1 MAQRGEQRLARK
13 TAHRAFLS
21 PFFVILYNPPVLTQ
35 PQIVEPPLRVQDQFI
50 SILIPA
56 YNEQEGI
63 GETLAKILETMDAAK
78 YDYEVIVV
86 NDGSSDRTADKVKEF
101 PRVTLINHTRN
112 RGSGASTNTGVK
124 HARGEICVMT
134 DGDGTYPVQDIPR
147 LLEEMNAYD
156 MVIGARVREAGT
168 MKVLRTPAKWFIRSL
183 ASFLTDTKIPDLNS
197 GLRAFRKGNALRYVH
212 ILPQGQSWV
221 STITLAHLADDLDVK
236 WIPIEYYERK
246 GKSKFRPIQ
255 DTYNY
260 FMLVLRTVMYFN
272 PMKILFPIGA
282 LILLLGVLRQ
292 LWWFVTGNLVVHSSN
307 VLLVIAGLNIV
318 MMALLADLVVR
329 RARQ

>member
-1 MAQRGEQRLARK
+1 MSRYN
-13 TAHRAFLS
+13 LS
-21 PFFVILYNPPVLTQ
+21 VLTQ
-35 PQIVEPPLRVQDQFI
+35 PQIIEPPLRVQDQFI
-50 SILIPA
+50 SIIVPA

-63 GETLAKILETMDAAK
+63 GETLTKIFQAMDAAH

-86 NDGSSDRTADKVKEF
+86 NDGSSDHTLDEVKKF
-101 PRVTLINHTRN
+101 ARATLVNHTRN

-134 DGDGTYPVQDIPR
+134 DADGTYPVQDIPR
-147 LLEEMNAYD
+147 LLEEMNDYD
-156 MVIGARVREAGT
+156 MVIGARIKETGT
-168 MKVLRTPAKWFIRSL
+168 LKVLRTPAKWFIRSL
-183 ASFLTDTKIPDLNS
+183 ASFLTDTRIPDLNS
-197 GLRAFRKGNALRYVH
+197 GLRAFKKGNALKYVH

-221 STITLAHLADDLDVK
+221 STITLAHLSDDLDVK
-236 WIPIEYYERK
+236 WIPIDYYERK

-260 FMLVLRTVMYFN
+260 LMLVLRTVMYFN
-272 PMKILFPIGA
+272 PMKILFPFGA
-282 LILLLGVLRQ
+282 IFLLAGIVRQ
-292 LWWFVTGNLVVHSSN
+292 IWWFAIGNLVVHSSN
-307 VLLVIAGLNIV
+307 VLLVVVGLNIV

>member
-1 MAQRGEQRLARK
+1 MLTPPQAIAVP
-13 TAHRAFLS
+13 AH
-21 PFFVILYNPPVLTQ
+21 
-35 PQIVEPPLRVQDQFI
+35 EPPLRVQDQFI
-50 SILIPA
+50 SIIIPA

-63 GETLAKILETMDAAK
+63 GETLVKIFEAMDAAK

-86 NDGSSDRTADKVKEF
+86 NDGSSDHTADEVKKF
-101 PRVTLINHTRN
+101 PRATLVNHTRN

-147 LLEEMNAYD
+147 LLEEMNEYD

-197 GLRAFRKGNALRYVH
+197 GLRAFKKQNALKYIH

-221 STITLAHLADDLDVK
+221 STITLAHLSDDLDVK
-236 WIPIEYYERK
+236 WIPIDYYERK
-246 GKSKFRPIQ
+246 GTSKFRPVQ

-260 FMLVLRTVMYFN
+260 LMLVLRTVMYFN

-282 LILLLGVLRQ
+282 LFLLAGILRQ
-292 LWWFVTGNLVVHSSN
+292 VWWFAIGNLVVHSSN
-307 VLLVIAGLNIV
+307 VLLVVVGLNIV

>member
-1 MAQRGEQRLARK
+1 MA
-13 TAHRAFLS
+13 
-21 PFFVILYNPPVLTQ
+21 PFHLRFFDFAPIIFFVLTQ
-35 PQIVEPPLRVQDQFI
+35 TQVIDPPLRVQDQFI
-50 SILIPA
+50 SIIIPA
-56 YNEQEGI
+56 YNEEQGI
-63 GETLAKILETMDAAK
+63 GETLAKIFDTMDAAH

-86 NDGSSDRTADKVKEF
+86 NDGSGDQTAEQVKKF
-101 PRVTLINHTRN
+101 PRALLLNHTRN

-147 LLEEMNAYD
+147 LLEAMNEYD
-156 MVIGARVREAGT
+156 MVIGARTREAGT
-168 MKVLRTPAKWFIRSL
+168 LKVLRTPAKWFVRSL

-197 GLRAFRKGNALRYVH
+197 GLRAFRKANALKYVH

-221 STITLAHLADDLDVK
+221 STITLAHLSDDLDVK
-236 WIPIEYYERK
+236 WIPIDYYERK
-246 GKSKFRPIQ
+246 GKSKFRPIE

-282 LILLLGVLRQ
+282 LILLAGIIRQ
-292 LWWFVTGNLVVHSSN
+292 IWWFAIGNAVVHSSN
-307 VLLVIAGLNIV
+307 VLLVLTGFNIV

>member
-1 MAQRGEQRLARK
+1 M
-13 TAHRAFLS
+13 
-21 PFFVILYNPPVLTQ
+21 LTQ
-35 PQIVEPPLRVQDQFI
+35 PELIEPPLRVQDQFI
-50 SILIPA
+50 SIIIPA
-56 YNEQEGI
+56 YNEEQGI
-63 GETLAKILETMDAAK
+63 GETLTRIFETMDAAH
-78 YDYEVIVV
+78 YDYQVIVV
-86 NDGSSDRTADKVKEF
+86 NDGSTDGTAAQVEKF
-101 PRVTLINHTRN
+101 PRATLVNHSRN
-112 RGSGASTNTGVK
+112 RGSGASTNTALR

-147 LLEEMNAYD
+147 LLEAMNEYD

-168 MKVLRTPAKWFIRSL
+168 LKVLRTPAKWFIRSL

-197 GLRAFRKGNALRYVH
+197 GLRAYKKTNVFKYMH
-212 ILPQGQSWV
+212 ILPHGQSWV
-221 STITLAHLADDLDVK
+221 STITLAHLSDDLEVK

-246 GKSKFRPIQ
+246 GKSKFRPLQ

-260 FMLVLRTVMYFN
+260 LMLVLRTVMYFN

-282 LILLLGVLRQ
+282 IIFVIGVLRQ
-292 LWWFVTGNLVVHSSN
+292 LWWFATGNLVVHSSN
-307 VLLVIAGLNIV
+307 VLLVLAGFNVI

>member
-1 MAQRGEQRLARK
+1 M
-13 TAHRAFLS
+13 
-21 PFFVILYNPPVLTQ
+21 LTQ
-35 PQIVEPPLRVQDQFI
+35 PQVIEPPLRVQDEFI
-50 SILIPA
+50 SIIVPA

-63 GETLAKILETMDAAK
+63 GVTLNRIFETMDVAK

-86 NDGSSDRTADKVKEF
+86 NDGSSDHTADEVKKF
-101 PRVTLINHTRN
+101 PRATLVSHTRN

-134 DGDGTYPVQDIPR
+134 DADGTYPVQDIPR
-147 LLEEMNAYD
+147 LLQEMNDYD
-156 MVIGARVREAGT
+156 MVIGARMRETGT
-168 MKVLRTPAKWFIRSL
+168 LKVFRIPAKWFIRSL

-197 GLRAFRKGNALRYVH
+197 GLRAFKKVNALKYVH

-221 STITLAHLADDLDVK
+221 STITLAHLSDDLDVK

-246 GKSKFRPIQ
+246 GKSKFRPVQ

-260 FMLVLRTVMYFN
+260 LMLVLRTVMYFN

-282 LILLLGVLRQ
+282 LILLIGVVRQ
-292 LWWFVTGNLVVHSSN
+292 IWWFAIGNAVVHSSN
-307 VLLVIAGLNIV
+307 VLLVLTGFNIV

>member
-1 MAQRGEQRLARK
+1 M
-13 TAHRAFLS
+13 
-21 PFFVILYNPPVLTQ
+21 LTQ
-35 PQIVEPPLRVQDQFI
+35 PQLIEPPLRVQDQFI
-50 SILIPA
+50 SIIIPA
-56 YNEQEGI
+56 FNEREGI
-63 GETLAKILETMDAAK
+63 GETLSIIFETMDAAK

-86 NDGSSDRTADKVKEF
+86 NDGSNDGTPDQVKKF
-101 PRVTLINHTRN
+101 ARATLVNHTRN

-147 LLEEMNAYD
+147 LLQEMNEYD
-156 MVIGARVREAGT
+156 MVIGARTREAGT
-168 MKVLRTPAKWFIRSL
+168 MKMLRTPAKWFIRSL

-197 GLRAFRKGNALRYVH
+197 GLRAFKKQNALKYIH

-221 STITLAHLADDLDVK
+221 STITLAHLSDNLDVK

-260 FMLVLRTVMYFN
+260 LMLVLRTVMYFN

-282 LILLLGVLRQ
+282 VFLLAGILRQ
-292 LWWFVTGNLVVHSSN
+292 IWWFAIGNLVVHSSN
-307 VLLVIAGLNIV
+307 VLLVVVGLNIV

>member
-1 MAQRGEQRLARK
+1 M
-13 TAHRAFLS
+13 
-21 PFFVILYNPPVLTQ
+21 
-35 PQIVEPPLRVQDQFI
+35 QIAEPPLRVQDQFI
-50 SILIPA
+50 SIIIPA

-63 GETLAKILETMDAAK
+63 GETLEKIFQAMDAAH
-78 YDYEVIVV
+78 YDFEVIVV
-86 NDGSSDRTADKVKEF
+86 NDGSNDHTADVVKEF
-101 PRVTLINHTRN
+101 PRATLVNHTRN
-112 RGSGASTNTGVK
+112 RGSGASTNTGIK

-147 LLEEMNAYD
+147 LLEAMNEYE

-197 GLRAFRKGNALRYVH
+197 GLRAFKKQNALKYTH

-221 STITLAHLADDLDVK
+221 STITLAHLSDDLDVT
-236 WIPIEYYERK
+236 WIPIEYYARK
-246 GKSKFRPIQ
+246 GQSKFRPIQ

-260 FMLVLRTVMYFN
+260 LMLVLRTVMYFN

-282 LILLLGVLRQ
+282 LILLAGVLRQ
-292 LWWFVTGNLVVHSSN
+292 LWWFAIGNLVVHSSN

>member
-1 MAQRGEQRLARK
+1 
-13 TAHRAFLS
+13 
-21 PFFVILYNPPVLTQ
+21 
-35 PQIVEPPLRVQDQFI
+35 VEPPLRIQDAFI

-63 GETLAKILETMDAAK
+63 GETLAKIFETMDAAK

-86 NDGSSDRTADKVKEF
+86 NDGSDDRTAEVVKQF
-101 PRVTLINHTRN
+101 PRAGLVSHTRN

-147 LLEEMNAYD
+147 LLDEMNDCD
-156 MVIGARVREAGT
+156 MVIGARVRETGT
-168 MKVLRTPAKWFIRSL
+168 LKVLRTPAKWFIRSL

-197 GLRAFRKGNALRYVH
+197 GLRAFKKANALKYVH

-221 STITLAHLADDLDVK
+221 STITLAHLSDDLDVK

-246 GKSKFRPIQ
+246 GKSKFRPVQ

-282 LILLLGVLRQ
+282 LFLLAGIVRQ
-292 LWWFVTGNLVVHSSN
+292 GWWFVTGNLVVHSSN

>member
-1 MAQRGEQRLARK
+1 LISGNFRL
-13 TAHRAFLS
+13 S
-21 PFFVILYNPPVLTQ
+21 SLYCYNLTVLNQ
-35 PQIVEPPLRVQDQFI
+35 PTLIEPPLRVQDQFI

-63 GETLAKILETMDAAK
+63 GETLAKIFDTMDAAK

-86 NDGSSDRTADKVKEF
+86 DDGSSDNTAGEVQKF
-101 PRVTLINHTRN
+101 SRATLVRHPRN
-112 RGSGASTNTGVK
+112 RGSGAATNTGVR

-134 DGDGTYPVQDIPR
+134 DADGTYPVTEIPN
-147 LLEEMNAYD
+147 LLAEMDEYD
-156 MVIGARVREAGT
+156 MVIGARRREAGT
-168 MKVLRTPAKWFIRSL
+168 MKLLRVPAKWFIRSL

-197 GLRAFRKGNALRYVH
+197 GLRSFKKQNAVKYTH
-212 ILPQGQSWV
+212 ILPHGQSWV
-221 STITLAHLADDLDVK
+221 STITLAHLSDDLDVK
-236 WIPIEYYERK
+236 WIPIDYYERK
-246 GKSKFRPIQ
+246 GKSKFRPVQ

-260 FMLVLRTVMYFN
+260 LMLVLRTVMYFN

-282 LILLLGVLRQ
+282 VLLLAGIVRQ

>member
-1 MAQRGEQRLARK
+1 M
-13 TAHRAFLS
+13 
-21 PFFVILYNPPVLTQ
+21 LTQ
-35 PQIVEPPLRVQDQFI
+35 SQIVEPPLRVQDQFI
-50 SILIPA
+50 SIIIPA

-63 GETLAKILETMDAAK
+63 GETLTKLFMAMDAAQ

-86 NDGSSDRTADKVKEF
+86 NDGSTDHTADEVKKF
-101 PRVTLINHTRN
+101 ARATLVSHTRN

-124 HARGEICVMT
+124 HARGEICVMS

-147 LLEEMNAYD
+147 LLAEMDEYD

-168 MKVLRTPAKWFIRSL
+168 MRVLRTPAKWFVRSL

-197 GLRAFRKGNALRYVH
+197 GLRAFKKVNALKYVH

-221 STITLAHLADDLDVK
+221 STITLAHLSDNLDVK

-246 GKSKFRPIQ
+246 GKSKFRPVQ

-260 FMLVLRTVMYFN
+260 LMLVLRTVMYFN
-272 PMKILFPIGA
+272 PMKILFPIGMV
-282 LILLLGVLRQ
+282 ILLAGILRQ
-292 LWWFVTGNLVVHSSN
+292 IWWFAIGNAVVHSSN
-307 VLLVIAGLNIV
+307 VLLVLTGLNIV

>member
-1 MAQRGEQRLARK
+1 M
-13 TAHRAFLS
+13 
-21 PFFVILYNPPVLTQ
+21 LTQ
-35 PQIVEPPLRVQDQFI
+35 PQIIEPPLRVQDQFI
-50 SILIPA
+50 SIIVPA

-63 GETLAKILETMDAAK
+63 GETLTKIFQAMDAAH

-86 NDGSSDRTADKVKEF
+86 NDGSSDQTPDEVRKFA
-101 PRVTLINHTRN
+101 RATLVNHTRN

-134 DGDGTYPVQDIPR
+134 DADGTYPVQDIPR
-147 LLEEMNAYD
+147 LLEEMNDYD
-156 MVIGARVREAGT
+156 MVIGARTKETGT
-168 MKVLRTPAKWFIRSL
+168 LKVLRTPAKWFIRSL
-183 ASFLTDTKIPDLNS
+183 ASFLTDTNIPDLNS
-197 GLRAFRKGNALRYVH
+197 GLRAFKKVNALKYVH

-221 STITLAHLADDLDVK
+221 STITLAHLSDDLDVK
-236 WIPIEYYERK
+236 WIPIDYYERK

-260 FMLVLRTVMYFN
+260 LMLVLRTVMYFN

-282 LILLLGVLRQ
+282 IFLLAGIVRQ
-292 LWWFVTGNLVVHSSN
+292 IWWFAIGNLVVHSSN
-307 VLLVIAGLNIV
+307 VLLVVVGLNIV

>member
-1 MAQRGEQRLARK
+1 MLK
-13 TAHRAFLS
+13 
-21 PFFVILYNPPVLTQ
+21 
-35 PQIVEPPLRVQDQFI
+35 PQLVEPPLRVQDQFI
-50 SILIPA
+50 TILIPA
-56 YNEQEGI
+56 YNEEQGI
-63 GETLAKILETMDAAK
+63 GETLTKIFETMDAAQ

-86 NDGSSDRTADKVKEF
+86 NDGSSDRTADVVKKF
-101 PRVTLINHTRN
+101 ARAALVSHPRN

-147 LLEEMNAYD
+147 LLAAMNEYD
-156 MVIGARVREAGT
+156 MVIGARTREAGT
-168 MKVLRTPAKWFIRSL
+168 LRVLRAPAKWFIRNL

-197 GLRAFRKGNALRYVH
+197 GLRAFKKSNALKYMH
-212 ILPQGQSWV
+212 ILPHGQSWV
-221 STITLAHLADDLDVK
+221 STITLAHLSDDLDVK
-236 WIPIEYYERK
+236 WIPIDYYERK
-246 GKSKFRPIQ
+246 GTSKFRPVQ

-260 FMLVLRTVMYFN
+260 LLLVLRTVMYFN
-272 PMKILFPIGA
+272 PMKILFPIGVIFLA
-282 LILLLGVLRQ
+282 AGIVRQ
-292 LWWFVTGNLVVHSSN
+292 VWWFITGNLVVHSSN

>member
-1 MAQRGEQRLARK
+1 MGTLR
-13 TAHRAFLS
+13 
-21 PFFVILYNPPVLTQ
+21 YNPPVLTQ
-35 PQIVEPPLRVQDQFI
+35 PQIIEPPLRVQDQFI
-50 SILIPA
+50 SIIVPA

-63 GETLAKILETMDAAK
+63 GETLTKIFQAMDAAH

-86 NDGSSDRTADKVKEF
+86 NDGSSDQTPDEVRKFA
-101 PRVTLINHTRN
+101 RATLVNHTRN

-134 DGDGTYPVQDIPR
+134 DADGTYPVQDIPR
-147 LLEEMNAYD
+147 LLEEMNDYD
-156 MVIGARVREAGT
+156 MVIGARTKETGT
-168 MKVLRTPAKWFIRSL
+168 LKVLRTPAKWFIRSL
-183 ASFLTDTKIPDLNS
+183 ASFLTDTNIPDLNS
-197 GLRAFRKGNALRYVH
+197 GLRAFKKVNALKYVH

-221 STITLAHLADDLDVK
+221 STITLAHLSDDLDVK
-236 WIPIEYYERK
+236 WIPIDYYERK

-260 FMLVLRTVMYFN
+260 LMLVLRTVMYFN

-282 LILLLGVLRQ
+282 IFLLAGIVRQ
-292 LWWFVTGNLVVHSSN
+292 IWWFAIGNLVVHSSN
-307 VLLVIAGLNIV
+307 VLLVVVGLNIV

>member
-1 MAQRGEQRLARK
+1 ME
-13 TAHRAFLS
+13 S
-21 PFFVILYNPPVLTQ
+21 
-35 PQIVEPPLRVQDQFI
+35 PLRVQDQFI
-50 SILIPA
+50 SIIIPA
-56 YNEQEGI
+56 YNEEQGI
-63 GETLAKILETMDAAK
+63 GETLTKIFETMDAAH

-86 NDGSSDRTADKVKEF
+86 NDGSADDTAGQVKKF
-101 PRVTLINHTRN
+101 PRATLVNHSRN
-112 RGSGASTNTGVK
+112 RGSGASTNTGLR

-147 LLEEMNAYD
+147 LLAEMDGYD
-156 MVIGARVREAGT
+156 MVIGARMREAGT

-197 GLRAFRKGNALRYVH
+197 GLRAFKKQNALKYVH

-221 STITLAHLADDLDVK
+221 STITLAHLSDDLDVK
-236 WIPIEYYERK
+236 WIPIEYYPRL
-246 GKSKFRPIQ
+246 GKSKFRPVQ

-260 FMLVLRTVMYFN
+260 LMLVLRTVMYFN
-272 PMKILFPIGA
+272 PMKILFPLGVI
-282 LILLLGVLRQ
+282 ILLAGILRQ
-292 LWWFVTGNLVVHSSN
+292 IWWFAVGNPVVHTSN
-307 VLLVIAGLNIV
+307 VLLVLGGLNVI

>member
-1 MAQRGEQRLARK
+1 ML
-13 TAHRAFLS
+13 
-21 PFFVILYNPPVLTQ
+21 NQ
-35 PQIVEPPLRVQDQFI
+35 PRIIEPPLRVQDQFI
-50 SILIPA
+50 SIIIPA
-56 YNEQEGI
+56 YNEQEGV
-63 GETLAKILETMDAAK
+63 GETLSKIFDTMDAAK

-86 NDGSSDRTADKVKEF
+86 NDGSTDHTPDEVKKF
-101 PRVTLINHTRN
+101 PPRHPGKSHSRN

-134 DGDGTYPVQDIPR
+134 DADGTYPVQDIPR
-147 LLEEMNAYD
+147 LLAEMDEYD
-156 MVIGARVREAGT
+156 MVIGARVRETGT

-197 GLRAFRKGNALRYVH
+197 GLRSFRKANALKYVH

-221 STITLAHLADDLDVK
+221 STITLAHLSDDLEVK
-236 WIPIEYYERK
+236 WIPIDYYERK
-246 GKSKFRPIQ
+246 GKSKFRPVQ

-260 FMLVLRTVMYFN
+260 LMLVLRTVMYFN
-272 PMKILFPIGA
+272 PIKILFPIGA
-282 LILLLGVLRQ
+282 VILLAGILRQ
-292 LWWFVTGNLVVHSSN
+292 IWWFVIGNPVVHSSN
-307 VLLVIAGLNIV
+307 VLLVVVGLNIV